1 MGRFLSFFSSFN
13 RIFKILPLDLRLRT
27 LALFLWMVL
36 QGLCE
41 IFFLLTLTYMGMS
54 LTAHEALRS
63 ELVFRGLFAL
73 SPALEMW
80 VNSPQRLLL
89 LAGAIVI
96 LSSVLKSL
104 VTWIVTART
113 ALLSEDISINIAKE
127 IMSRF
132 LHMNYAWHL
141 SGESASTFERMMWR
155 NNITYM
161 LTALLSVYSSILIV
175 LFLFLSLVG
184 QEPVLTTL
192 IIGLVG
198 FVGIAL
204 YKFMRTNVDKNAGK
218 ALESSQAETR
228 ALMCATNGIRDVLIY
243 RQQSV
248 FLDAIEN
255 GARVGRLPRAFNSM
269 ASSVPTWVLETTGF
283 IVVILAIVYLLYVE
297 HADIPRVSVALGLL
311 MLTAWRVLPYCNRV
325 VGYQVTIRAL
335 RPMAEAVV
343 ELLEQLRSTP
353 SDPPP
358 APDPNFTFK
367 ESIRFNHVSFSYAGA
382 QDCSLRDISF
392 EIRQGQNVGL
402 IGASGSGKSTLAGI
416 LSSLLPPS
424 EGEICVDGEPMTP
437 ERAAAFAAMI
447 GYVPQHPFLFA
458 GTLAENVAFSEWGKP
473 VDEEKVATAC
483 KKAAIDFY
491 QEHPQG
497 LNMPIGENGSGLSG
511 GQAQRVSIAR
521 ALYSNPR
528 LIIFDEATSSLDQ
541 ANEMNIQQTIEK
553 LANDVTCVIIAHRLT
568 TVQKCD
574 CLIWLDH
581 GQIVMQGE
589 TETVLAAY
597 NVAQHGQQ

>member
-1 MGRFLSFFSSFN
+1 MGRFLSIFASFN
-13 RIFKILPLDLRLRT
+13 RIYSILPFDLRLRT
-27 LALFLWMVL
+27 IALFFWMVL

-41 IFFLLTLTYMGMS
+41 IFFLLSLTYMGMS
-54 LTAHEALRS
+54 LTSHEALRS
-63 ELVFRGLFAL
+63 ELVFKALFAL
-73 SPALEMW
+73 SPSLGVW
-80 VNSPQRLLL
+80 VDSPQRLLL
-89 LAGAIVI
+89 VAGGIVI
-96 LSSVLKSL
+96 FTSVLKSL
-104 VTWIVTART
+104 VTWLATART
-113 ALLSEDISINIAKE
+113 ALLSEDISISIAKE

-141 SGESASTFERMMWR
+141 SAESATTFERMMWR

-161 LTALLSVYSSILIV
+161 LAALLSVYSSVLIV
-175 LFLFLSLVG
+175 LLLFLSLVG

-192 IIGLVG
+192 IIGVVG
-198 FVGIAL
+198 FVGIVL
-204 YKFMRTNVDKNAGK
+204 YRYMRANVDRNAGT

-228 ALMCATNGIRDVLIY
+228 ALMCATQGIRDVLIY

-255 GARVGRLPRAFNSM
+255 GAKKGRLPRAFNSM

-283 IVVILAIVYLLYVE
+283 IVVILAIVFLLFIE
-297 HADIPRVSVALGLL
+297 KADLPRVSVALGLL

-358 APDPNFTFK
+358 SPDPNFTFDQ
-367 ESIRFNHVSFSYAGA
+367 SIRFDHVSFRYPTA
-382 QDCSLRDISF
+382 QNFSLHDISF

-416 LSSLLPPS
+416 LSSLLPPT
-424 EGEICVDGEPMTP
+424 EGEICVDGTAMNP

-473 VDEEKVATAC
+473 VDTEKVATAC

-491 QEHPQG
+491 QEHPQE
-497 LNMPIGENGSGLSG
+497 LSMPIGENGSGLSG

-521 ALYSNPR
+521 ALYNNPR

-541 ANEMNIQQTIEK
+541 ANEMNIQHTIEK

-568 TVQKCD
+568 TVQSCD
-574 CLIWLDH
+574 SLIWLDR
-581 GQIVMQGE
+581 GRIVMQGD

-597 NVAQHGQQ
+597 NESQHGQ